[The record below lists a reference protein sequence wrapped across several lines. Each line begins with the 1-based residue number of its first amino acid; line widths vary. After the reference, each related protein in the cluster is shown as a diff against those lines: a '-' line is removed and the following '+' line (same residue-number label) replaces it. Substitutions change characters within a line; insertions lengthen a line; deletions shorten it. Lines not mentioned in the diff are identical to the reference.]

1 MNGKE
6 AELVKR
12 PFTPRNTK
20 AVFFDM
26 NNTLI
31 DPAASFD
38 SCFLNVLVDYAGR
51 WDDGDGR
58 LEPNRVLETY
68 KTEWGKRASRLRAK
82 PAAIEAV
89 KKQCLEAALR
99 HYPFLVNDAF
109 VASFFREMR
118 NQVRE
123 HAVPLPHAQETIAKL
138 SEHYKIGIITNGS
151 KEHQEKVIRKLNLSS
166 YVTGD
171 RIFASSKGGVRKP
184 NPAIFQN
191 AARAM
196 SVRSSEAVM
205 VGDSWKN
212 DVTGALKSGMNA
224 IWLNRASDKNS
235 SPRKVGKLEV
245 PVVSGLRQLGELF
258 GT

>member
-1 MNGKE
+1 M
-6 AELVKR
+6 KR

-31 DPAASFD
+31 DPSASFD
-38 SCFLNVLVDYAGR
+38 SCFLNVLVDFAGR

-58 LEPNRVLETY
+58 LEPGRVLETY
-68 KTEWGKRASRLRAK
+68 KAEWSKRADRLRAK
-82 PAAIEAV
+82 PAAAGAV
-89 KKQCLEAALR
+89 KKQCLETALR
-99 HYPFLVNDAF
+99 RYPFLVNDAF

-118 NQVRE
+118 NQMRE
-123 HAVPLPHAQETIAKL
+123 HAVPLPHARETLAKL
-138 SEHYKIGIITNGS
+138 SASYKIGIITNGS
-151 KEHQEKVIRKLNLSS
+151 KDHQEKVIGKLNLSS

-171 RIFASSKGGVRKP
+171 RIFASNRGGVRKP

-191 AARAM
+191 AAKAIG
-196 SVRSSEAVM
+196 VRSSEAVM

-224 IWLNRASDKNS
+224 VWLNRSGDKQG

-245 PVVSGLRQLGELF
+245 PVVSGLKQLGELF